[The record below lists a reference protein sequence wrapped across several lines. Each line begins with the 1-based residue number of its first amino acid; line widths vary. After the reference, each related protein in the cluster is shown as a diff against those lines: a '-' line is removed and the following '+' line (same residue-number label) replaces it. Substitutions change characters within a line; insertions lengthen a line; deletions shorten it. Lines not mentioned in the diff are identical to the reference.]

1 MFCNE
6 GTMAAMATNHQTFE
20 TGEFSWFRERER
32 ERARESYGHIIN
44 DNDIYL
50 YIYIQIYIYI
60 LHCVPLVISPG
71 NYVLQHATS
80 I

>member
-1 MFCNE
+1 MREPWQLWQQITKHLKLVNF
-6 GTMAAMATNHQTFE
+6 HD
-20 TGEFSWFRERER
+20 SERER

-50 YIYIQIYIYI
+50 YIYIHIYIYI